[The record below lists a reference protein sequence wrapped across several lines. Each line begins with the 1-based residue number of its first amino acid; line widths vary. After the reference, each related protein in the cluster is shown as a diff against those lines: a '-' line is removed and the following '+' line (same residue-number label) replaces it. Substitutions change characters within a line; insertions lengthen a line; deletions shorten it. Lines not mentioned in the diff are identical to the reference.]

1 MGVMEPGPD
10 GPGRE
15 TEELGDLA
23 GLVAHVVA
31 EHEDR
36 PLIGV
41 EAPKSTVEL
50 VAIRQGQEIVACG
63 RIVEREHVEVGDPP
77 SLPPGFG
84 DADVGEESMDPGV
97 EAVRIAEVR
106 QVPPGDHQRV
116 LQGIL
121 GPIDIPED
129 PICDREE
136 TVTATLDQVD
146 ERRLISSLGRL
157 DEVAIHRMLPAVAPV
172 GDAVHHYRWP
182 ARVQR
187 WIFAGRRGK
196 MP

>member
-1 MGVMEPGPD
+1 M
-10 GPGRE
+10 
-15 TEELGDLA
+15 
-23 GLVAHVVA
+23 
-31 EHEDR
+31 
-36 PLIGV
+36 
-41 EAPKSTVEL
+41 VEL
-50 VAIRQGQEIVACG
+50 VAIRQGQEIVGRG
-63 RIVEREHVEVGDPP
+63 RIVEREHVQVCDPAALP
-77 SLPPGFG
+77 SGVG
-84 DADVGEESMDPGV
+84 DADVREKSVDPGV

-121 GPIDIPED
+121 GPIDVPED
-129 PICDREE
+129 PIRDREQ
-136 TVTATLDQVD
+136 AIPARSDQVD

-157 DEVAIHRMLPAVAPV
+157 DEVAIHRMLPVVAPV

-182 ARVQR
+182 ARAQR